1 MEETNATEILKKLD
15 QLRTELVD
23 LAYVLD
29 TRGQIA
35 AADVAMATS
44 ARIGEL
50 GEELAAARQA

>member
-1 MEETNATEILKKLD
+1 MLQADVSETLKKLD

-29 TRGQIA
+29 TRGQRV
-35 AADVAMATS
+35 AADVAMTTS